1 MMTRKRISAAIV
13 LVVLNVIIYIL
24 QILSKDTITE
34 MFLVH
39 RGDLLRAPWT
49 LVTSMFLHASILH
62 IFINMWVLFM
72 FGMLVEQR
80 IGTKRFILI
89 YMASGIL
96 ASAASSFVYDAALG
110 ASGAIMGILGV
121 AIILMPDLRVI
132 LFIIPMSLRTAG
144 IIIALT
150 DLFGILPGVAH
161 AAHLAG
167 LASGLL
173 YGLFLK
179 DKRKKFDKKFHSKTH
194 MDNDD
199 IEEFIRS
206 GRI

>member
-1 MMTRKRISAAIV
+1 MAKRRMSATLV
-13 LVVLNVIIYIL
+13 LVALNIIIFIF
-24 QILSKDTITE
+24 QVATKNSFTE
-34 MFLVH
+34 TFVVH
-39 RGDLLRAPWT
+39 KGDLFTAPWT
-49 LVTSMFLHASILH
+49 LVTSMFLHANILH

-72 FGMLVEQR
+72 FGMVVEQR
-80 IGTKRFILI
+80 IGTKRFVFI
-89 YMASGIL
+89 YMVSGIL
-96 ASAASSFVYDAALG
+96 ASIASSLIYPAALG

-132 LFIIPMSLRTAG
+132 LVIIPMSLRTAG
-144 IIIALT
+144 IILALS
-150 DLFGILPGVAH
+150 DIFGILPGVAH

-173 YGLFLK
+173 YGLLLK
-179 DKRKKFDKKFHSKTH
+179 DKRKKFDRKFHSKTY
-194 MDNDD
+194 MDHDD

>member
-1 MMTRKRISAAIV
+1 MAKRRMSATLV
-13 LVVLNVIIYIL
+13 LVALNIIIFIF
-24 QILSKDTITE
+24 QVATKNSFTE
-34 MFLVH
+34 TFVVH
-39 RGDLLRAPWT
+39 KGDLFTAPWT
-49 LVTSMFLHASILH
+49 LVTSMFLHANILH

-72 FGMLVEQR
+72 FGMVVEQR
-80 IGTKRFILI
+80 IGTKRFVFI
-89 YMASGIL
+89 YMVSGIL
-96 ASAASSFVYDAALG
+96 ASIASSLIYPAALG

-132 LFIIPMSLRTAG
+132 LVIIPMSLRTAG
-144 IIIALT
+144 IILALS
-150 DLFGILPGVAH
+150 DIFGILPGVAH

-173 YGLFLK
+173 YGLILK
-179 DKRKKFDKKFHSKTH
+179 DKRKKFDRKFHSKTY
-194 MDNDD
+194 MDHDD